1 MAQLIRIKMINE
13 EVAFNLSENTITK
26 SSITSAFLLPN
37 DATVSLSYDL
47 NDRRIWCFFLSN
59 QTYLLD
65 YQYQSPAGNKR
76 SINSYY
82 PALVPDPAPSFETY
96 TKWLYS
102 LNEHNIKTNVICVHP
117 RFFVTFRHGSHKNL
131 NIGNKYGIK
140 VSVAQIHETFDF
152 ILLKSES
159 DVVDRGPS
167 IAQAQQSE
175 PFTLA
180 GFGNQHGS
188 VSYLPGSIHSVND
201 FYVNSDGNALTM
213 GPFILG
219 TSGNSKDCIDEHP
232 GLSSIS
238 DKSTDSLK
246 NPPNCPRSRT
256 DGEAAVNSTK
266 NVITPAFRF
275 KDAFLV
281 ELRQEKLQEKEPL
294 PSKRIHYSR
303 DVCWQ

>member
-47 NDRRIWCFFLSN
+47 NDRRIWCLLLQNVFQSIKNERSWYCLFCFRMIGKICSFLSN

-219 TSGNSKDCIDEHP
+219 TSGNSKDCI
-232 GLSSIS
+232 
-238 DKSTDSLK
+238 
-246 NPPNCPRSRT
+246 
-256 DGEAAVNSTK
+256 EAAVNSTK